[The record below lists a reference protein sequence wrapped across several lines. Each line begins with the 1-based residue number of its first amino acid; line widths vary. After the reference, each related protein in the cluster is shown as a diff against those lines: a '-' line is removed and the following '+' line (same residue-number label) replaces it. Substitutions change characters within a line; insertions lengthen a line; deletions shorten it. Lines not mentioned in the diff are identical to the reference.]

1 MENNNNN
8 NRIFANGL
16 FVKSQKTN
24 YGDIIKLSIKVEDFI
39 TFLNTNKT
47 ENGWISVDLLQKKA
61 VDDKGRTHTPVLN
74 NWIPN
79 GGANTGSKTPVSVTA
94 DESSDL
100 PF

>member
-1 MENNNNN
+1 MENNNNSKT
-8 NRIFANGL
+8 FANGM

-79 GGANTGSKTPVSVTA
+79 GGANTGSKTPVNVTA
-94 DESSDL
+94 DDDSGL